1 MRSTRRL
8 LELRSATLVAVL
20 ACTTTAAAVS
30 CASTQVDPP
39 RPPESIDDASAE
51 AASSPEDA
59 AIDTLPARDAGP
71 IDASPLPVVCESH
84 PCATS
89 LSTTM
94 PGSSYPPVEGYCALL
109 DDGTVACWGA
119 NQGGRLGR
127 GEDGGTADSAK
138 PARVVGLAD
147 VVDLDHTCARDKSG
161 SVWCWGEGPF
171 LRNDAGTVSSELTPV
186 KLPVPPA
193 RAIGVSDSVGC
204 VAVEDGVLCWGT
216 NVNAQVQ
223 PSVEWSALPPTLT
236 ALPPGAPVRD
246 VVVADATFVLR
257 EDGTTLSWGGTPPMA
272 RVSSLSPDPYPAPV
286 VIAGIS
292 SLDATGTEACAAAGG
307 TGYSWGSIGAAAEW
321 DAPSKRIHALPEPVV
336 APEPLVQIATTRRMV
351 GTDAMYPQRWCAVG
365 VSGAVYCRGTNANG
379 QAGDGTKDYA
389 FTAVKVGLPGP
400 AVQVKTMPISTCALL
415 TSGKVFCWGNNLYG
429 QLGNGTIKGQ
439 SLVPQEVVLP

>member
-8 LELRSATLVAVL
+8 LELRTATLVAVL

-30 CASTQVDPP
+30 CASTEVDPP
-39 RPPESIDDASAE
+39 RPPESMDDASAE
-51 AASSPEDA
+51 AAAPPEDA
-59 AIDTLPARDAGP
+59 AIDALSGRDAGP

-94 PGSSYPPVEGYCALL
+94 PGTSWAAEGYCALL

-119 NQGGRLGR
+119 NARGQLGR

-147 VVDLDHTCARDKSG
+147 VVELDHTCARDKSG

-171 LRNDAGTVSSELTPV
+171 LRNDAGAVSSEPTPV

-193 RAIGVSDSVGC
+193 RAIGVGEYVGC
-204 VAVEDGVLCWGT
+204 VAVEEGVLCWGS
-216 NVNAQVQ
+216 NSSAQVQ
-223 PSVEWSALPPTLT
+223 PSVAWSALPPTLV

-246 VVVADATFVLR
+246 VVVANATFVLR
-257 EDGTTLSWGGTPPMA
+257 EDGTTLSWGASPPIA

-286 VIAGIS
+286 TIAGIS

-307 TGYSWGSIGAAAEW
+307 TGYCWGSIDIAPW

-336 APEPLVQIATTRRMV
+336 APEPLVQIATTRRL
-351 GTDAMYPQRWCAVG
+351 DRPQRWCAVA
-365 VSGAVYCRGTNANG
+365 VSGAVYCWGGNANG

-389 FTAVKVGLPGP
+389 FRAVKVGLPAP

-415 TSGKVFCWGNNLYG
+415 TTGKVFCWGNNLYG